1 MSEEINHNHTGPFAR
16 ASMLLRKKKLTELF
30 ENRISA
36 NIIAQF
42 GAKLDAKMD
51 TMNAQLAVQST
62 KYSVMC

>member
-1 MSEEINHNHTGPFAR
+1 
-16 ASMLLRKKKLTELF
+16 MLLRKKKLTELI
-30 ENRISA
+30 ENRTSV

-51 TMNAQLAVQST
+51 TMIAQLAVQST